1 MSKINV
7 CGSARIEFDT
17 DRMEIQ
23 ISVRAFGKTS
33 GEALKEGKAKT
44 EKLLGD
50 MQSELG
56 IAPSSFILE
65 NDNISKQY
73 NDRSYQFTKSIILR
87 LPTDLKAAEGI
98 TDLIANTDDTEY
110 NISFSLSNSEE
121 KTAQVIN
128 AAIADSRK
136 KAELI
141 ASGLGQKITGAED
154 ISFDTDQVNFV
165 QVRSTPKCLMAK
177 PCQTLSSLLQP
188 RKETI
193 EKSIYITWITE

>member
-1 MSKINV
+1 MSRISV
-7 CGSARIEFDT
+7 CGSARMEFDT

-23 ISVRAFGKTS
+23 ISVRAFGKSS
-33 GEALKEGKAKT
+33 GEALREGKAKT

-65 NDNISKQY
+65 SDNVSKQY
-73 NDRSYQFTKSIILR
+73 SDKSYQFNKGIILR
-87 LPTDLKAAEGI
+87 LPADLKAAEGI
-98 TDLIANTDDTEY
+98 TDLIANTDDIEY

-121 KTAQVIN
+121 KTAQVVN

-154 ISFDTDQVNFV
+154 ISFDTDQVNYV
-165 QVRSTPKCLMAK
+165 QVRSHAKYLMEK
-177 PCQTLSSLLQP
+177 PCQTLSSLLQTH
-188 RKETI
+188 KEKI
-193 EKSIYITWITE
+193 EKSISITWLAE

>member
-1 MSKINV
+1 MSRISV
-7 CGSARIEFDT
+7 CGSARMEFDT

-33 GEALKEGKAKT
+33 GEALMEGKAKT

-65 NDNISKQY
+65 SDNISKQY
-73 NDRSYQFTKSIILR
+73 NDKSYQFNKGIILR
-87 LPTDLKAAEGI
+87 LPTDLKAAEVI
-98 TDLIANTDDTEY
+98 TDIIANTDDTEY

-121 KTAQVIN
+121 KTAQVVN

-141 ASGLGQKITGAED
+141 ASGLGQKITGAEE
-154 ISFDTDQVNFV
+154 ISLDSPAVDFIQE
-165 QVRSTPKCLMAK
+165 RSYAKYLMEK

-188 RKETI
+188 HKEGI
-193 EKSIYITWITE
+193 EKSISITWLAE